1 MRASCPRC
9 MKSEFSYR
17 ALLSAHPYFGEFSPT
32 RITCPSCGVPLRVTA
47 RSRFLAAGAVVG
59 SLIACMLLLGLLP
72 IQLHKWQVILVAL
85 GVVTAYYFMVWPT
98 IVRLKPWTPF
108 QYWLPKSRLIG
119 YFVYLVIPVALMASL
134 LFLAVKFGAGV

>member
-1 MRASCPRC
+1 
-9 MKSEFSYR
+9 
-17 ALLSAHPYFGEFSPT
+17 
-32 RITCPSCGVPLRVTA
+32 
-47 RSRFLAAGAVVG
+47 
-59 SLIACMLLLGLLP
+59 MLLLGLLP